1 MARVCLIVQP
11 IHPAGSELLKS
22 AGFTPRMA
30 SKPDSATVARE
41 IGDAVAVFTRSAGL
55 DAAAMDAAPHL
66 RAIGSHGVGVN
77 AVDIAHATALG
88 IPVFNTPDANRAA
101 VAEHTLAL
109 MLAVARRIPDADR
122 ATRAVDFDFKYR
134 APLADLSGKVLGIVG
149 FGGIGSRVAAMAK
162 AAFGVRVLVVS
173 RSADP
178 AKLRALGYE
187 TTSLDDLLARADV
200 VSLHLPLLAQSKHL
214 ISERELRLMKPS
226 ALLINTARGG
236 LVDEAALVQALAQG
250 VIAGAGL
257 DVFESE
263 QMAAAHPLLSAPN
276 AVLSPHVGGS
286 SQDALRRTAEQ
297 LVERLV
303 AIFAGTVMD
312 VVNPSVWPRRRL

>member
-11 IHPAGSELLKS
+11 IHPTGSELLGA
-22 AGFTPRMA
+22 AGFTARMA

-55 DAAAMDAAPHL
+55 DATAMDAAPHL
-66 RAIGSHGVGVN
+66 RAIGSHGVGTN
-77 AVDIAHATALG
+77 AVDVAHATALG

-134 APLADLSGKVLGIVG
+134 APLADLSGKVLGIAG

-162 AAFGVRVLVVS
+162 AAFGMRVLVAS

-187 TTSLDDLLARADV
+187 AATLDELLARADI
-200 VSLHLPLLAQSKHL
+200 VSLHLPLLSQSKHL
-214 ISERELRLMKPS
+214 IGERELRLMKPS

-236 LVDEAALVQALAQG
+236 LVDEGALVQALAQG
-250 VIAGAGL
+250 FIAGAGL

-263 QMAAAHPLLSAPN
+263 QMPAAHPLLSAPN

-303 AIFAGTVMD
+303 AIFEGAAMD

>member
-1 MARVCLIVQP
+1 MVRVCYIVQP
-11 IHPAGSELLKS
+11 IHPVGSELLTA
-22 AGFTPRMA
+22 AGFTPRLA
-30 SKPDSATVARE
+30 SKPDMATVARE
-41 IGDAVAVFTRSAGL
+41 IGDAVAVLTRSAGL
-55 DAAAMDAAPHL
+55 DATAMDAAPRL

-77 AVDIAHATALG
+77 AIDVVHATARG
-88 IPVFNTPDANRAA
+88 IPVFNTPDANRVA

-134 APLADLSGKVLGIVG
+134 MPMADLSGKVLGIVG
-149 FGGIGSRVAAMAK
+149 FGGIGSRVATMAK
-162 AAFGVRVLVVS
+162 AAFGMRILVAS

-187 TTSLDDLLARADV
+187 ADTLDDLLTRSDI
-200 VSLHLPLLAQSKHL
+200 VSLHLPMTGQLKCL

-236 LVDEAALVQALAQG
+236 LVDEAALVQALVQG
-250 VIAGAGL
+250 TIAGAGL

-263 QMAAAHPLLSAPN
+263 QMPAAHPLLSAPN
-276 AVLSPHVGGS
+276 AVLTPHVGGS

-303 AIFAGTVMD
+303 AIFDGTAMD
-312 VVNPSVWPRRRL
+312 VVNPAVWSRRRT